1 MKTLLFAVCAAGLA
15 AELPTKSEV
24 QEIFHDIGKIAGLAP
39 RKPVNVER
47 ITRQQLRAEL
57 EKRIQDSVKPSE
69 IRADELTLKWL
80 GFAPADF
87 DLRQT
92 TIDLLTEQAAA
103 FYDYRKR
110 KLVMLDNPIGEFDP
124 GILAHELAHALA
136 DQHFKIGRYMDDGA
150 KTDDA
155 AMARMAVVEG
165 QAQWIMTAYELQ
177 KRSKINLA
185 EQPDLLPSWKSTDPN
200 NTTRYPVLDK
210 TPFYMRVTLLFPY
223 WEGGRFQ
230 QAVVA
235 REGLSAF
242 RTVFT
247 DPPLSTQQILHPE
260 TYFGRHAPVAVSLPK
275 EKTPGFRG
283 LAQGI
288 LGELDHLVIFQLNKE
303 SEPEKLAAGW
313 RGGSY
318 KVLDSKKRCCVLLYA
333 SEWKDE
339 ETAELAR
346 EAWSRHAA
354 AKPVRGVSRVNRTGR
369 VVTSVELPRD

>member
-1 MKTLLFAVCAAGLA
+1 LKYALILVCLPGFA
-15 AELPTKSEV
+15 AETPTKGEV
-24 QEIFHDIGKIAGLAP
+24 QEIFNDVGKIAGFAP
-39 RKPVNVER
+39 KKPVNVER
-47 ITRQQLRAEL
+47 ITRKQLREQL
-57 EKRIQDSVKPSE
+57 EKRIRESVKPSD

-87 DLRQT
+87 DLRKT
-92 TIDLLTEQAAA
+92 TIDLITEQAAA

-150 KTDDA
+150 KTDDG

-165 QAQWIMTAYELQ
+165 QAQWIMTAYELL
-177 KRSKINLA
+177 KRSKLA
-185 EQPDLLPSWKSTDPN
+185 LADHPDLLPAWKSTDPDN
-200 NTTRYPVLDK
+200 ATRYPVLDK

-235 REGLSAF
+235 KQGASAF
-242 RTVFT
+242 RSVFA

-260 TYFGRHAPVAVSLPK
+260 TYFEHRKPVDVPVPK
-275 EKTPGFRG
+275 EKKPGFRG
-283 LAQGI
+283 MAEGI
-288 LGELDHLVIFQLNKE
+288 LGELDHLVIFQMNKE
-303 SEPEKLAAGW
+303 KEAEKLAAGW

-318 KVLDSKKRCCVLLYA
+318 RVLDSKKQCCILLYA

-339 ETAELAR
+339 DTAELAR
-346 EAWSRHAA
+346 AAWSRHAA
-354 AKPVRGVSRVNRTGR
+354 AKPVRGVSRVNRVGR
-369 VVTSVELPRD
+369 VVTSVELPHD